1 MRSRQMV
8 PPGARI
14 LAAWPLASFNL
25 GSAHLVMLD
34 DEQIARVMGI
44 RPGTVRSTAFRALDA
59 LGRAL
64 KETS

>member
-1 MRSRQMV
+1 
-8 PPGARI
+8 
-14 LAAWPLASFNL
+14 
-25 GSAHLVMLD
+25 MLRFYAELP

-64 KETS
+64 RETP